1 MALRGYALWPGKQKR
16 FCPRKRTKPKPPVT
30 HATFHQMSL
39 PITVEY
45 RQRLLENL
53 LLGCSSEVYFVLLLL
68 RASSHQP
75 EALCAFS
82 NQTTLFVYAFAFIK
96 LMNEAY
102 TRFFLLSTP
111 IFQKLSNIANKFLY
125 AYFPHSSSILKKLP
139 GDGFYVYNPNIHV
152 YFYLSPLHLCTADQ
166 NRVMIKP

>member
-1 MALRGYALWPGKQKR
+1 
-16 FCPRKRTKPKPPVT
+16 
-30 HATFHQMSL
+30 MSL

-82 NQTTLFVYAFAFIK
+82 DQTTLFVYAFAFIK

-102 TRFFLLSTP
+102 TRFSLLSTP
-111 IFQKLSNIANKFLY
+111 FFQKLSNIANKFLY
-125 AYFPHSSSILKKLP
+125 AYFPHSYSILKKLP

-152 YFYLSPLHLCTADQ
+152 AAGLVRQRL
-166 NRVMIKP
+166 R